1 MPLERTDP
9 GTPAT
14 IAETLARRF
23 TDLHHRPPSGVFAAP
38 GRVNL
43 IGEHTD
49 YNGGL
54 CLPVA
59 LPHATYAAVAARA
72 DDRVTVASL
81 QQDQPW
87 AGRLDA
93 LGPGQ
98 VDGWPAYVAGVLW
111 ALAKDGVPV
120 PGLDVVVDSR
130 VQVGA
135 GLSSSAALEC
145 AVGLAAC
152 AVAGVEV
159 DDARRRRLVDACM
172 RAETEVA
179 GAPTGGM
186 DQTIALF
193 ARTAHALLLDCR
205 DWSTQ
210 QVPWDPEADEVEL
223 VVVDTRASH
232 ALVDGGYQARRDDCQ
247 AAAAHL
253 GVRLLRDVDDP
264 EQALAALDDE
274 RVRRRAR
281 HVLTEIARVGEAV
294 QQVRDRDL
302 TGLGRTFT
310 ASHLSLRDD
319 FEVSCAELDAVVD
332 TALAHGALGARM
344 TGGGFGGSAIALVPA
359 DRVEKVESA
368 VAAAFDSA
376 GWPAPRFLVAFPS
389 DRARQI
395 RPPGPNELQTHAEW
409 VV

>member
-1 MPLERTDP
+1 
-9 GTPAT
+9 
-14 IAETLARRF
+14 
-23 TDLHHRPPSGVFAAP
+23 
-38 GRVNL
+38 
-43 IGEHTD
+43 
-49 YNGGL
+49 
-54 CLPVA
+54 
-59 LPHATYAAVAARA
+59 
-72 DDRVTVASL
+72 
-81 QQDQPW
+81 
-87 AGRLDA
+87 
-93 LGPGQ
+93 

-111 ALAKDGVPV
+111 ALAEDGVTV

-130 VQVGA
+130 VPVGA

-210 QVPWDPEADEVEL
+210 QVPWDPEADGVEL

-232 ALVDGGYQARRDDCQ
+232 ALVDGGYEARRDDCQ
-247 AAAAHL
+247 AAADRL

-264 EQALAALDDE
+264 ERALTALDDA

-281 HVLTEIARVGEAV
+281 HVFTEIARVGDAV

-310 ASHLSLRDD
+310 ASHVSLRDD
-319 FEVSCAELDAVVD
+319 FEVSCAELDTVVD

-344 TGGGFGGSAIALVPA
+344 TGGGFGGSAIALVPHA
-359 DRVEKVESA
+359 R
-368 VAAAFDSA
+368 VAAVEDAVDTAFRDA
-376 GWPAPRFLVAFPS
+376 AWRPPGFLVASPS
-389 DRARQI
+389 GGARQ
-395 RPPGPNELQTHAEW
+395 
-409 VV
+409 VC

>member
-1 MPLERTDP
+1 MPLERTEP
-9 GTPAT
+9 GAPAT
-14 IAETLARRF
+14 IAEMLARRF
-23 TDLHHRPPSGVFAAP
+23 TDLHDRPPSGVFAAP

-59 LPHATYAAVAARA
+59 LPHATYAAVAARD
-72 DDRVTVASL
+72 DDRVTVTSL
-81 QQDQPW
+81 QQDRPW
-87 AGRLDA
+87 SGRLGG

-98 VDGWPAYVAGVLW
+98 VGGWPAYVAGVLW
-111 ALAKDGVPV
+111 ALADDGVAV
-120 PGLDVVVDSR
+120 PGVDVVVDSR
-130 VQVGA
+130 VPVGS

-159 DDARRRRLVDACM
+159 DDARRRRLVNACM

-186 DQTIALF
+186 DQTISLF

-205 DWSTQ
+205 DWSTE
-210 QVPWDPEADEVEL
+210 QVPWDPEADGVEL

-232 ALVDGGYQARRDDCQ
+232 ALVDGGYEARRDDCQ
-247 AAAAHL
+247 AAAAQL

-264 EQALAALDDE
+264 DRALAELDDD
-274 RVRRRAR
+274 RVHRRAR
-281 HVLTEIARVGEAV
+281 HVFTEIARVGEAV
-294 QQVRDRDL
+294 QQVRDHDL
-302 TGLGRTFT
+302 SGLGRTFT
-310 ASHLSLRDD
+310 ASHVSLRDD
-319 FEVSCAELDAVVD
+319 FEVSCVELDAVVD
-332 TALAHGALGARM
+332 TALARGALGARM

-359 DRVEKVESA
+359 ECVADVETA
-368 VAAAFDSA
+368 VAAAFDA
-376 GWPAPRFLVAFPS
+376 GGWPAPRFLVATPS

-395 RPPGPNELQTHAEW
+395 L
-409 VV
+409 